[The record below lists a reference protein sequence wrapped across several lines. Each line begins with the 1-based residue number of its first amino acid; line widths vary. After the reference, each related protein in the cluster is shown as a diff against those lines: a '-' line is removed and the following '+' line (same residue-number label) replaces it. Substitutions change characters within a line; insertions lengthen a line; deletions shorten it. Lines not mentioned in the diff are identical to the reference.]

1 MPRFS
6 LAVLKLERRQAL
18 ISGKAGLSPEERQ
31 WGLSERFQNMS
42 MPLSFSV
49 LEFNF
54 WSVITPVHPCN
65 FIAFF
70 ITDIIYNNPAVI
82 LASAMVS
89 AVSVS
94 PSKMMKVRLDHIR
107 HTRFSF
113 FLCFLSPKCWLSHW
127 NSSGFFFL
135 SIHPQRYTASCWPY
149 LRPEG
154 FKKTSL
160 IELLTWCSR
169 DHGRH
174 CVLLIFPVLLGVLIC
189 VPYQSLEF
197 LHGRWTFGALNSNSG
212 GPRGKKNPWHASR
225 IAGHVLASRSHTE
238 TLLNLQRRAVQYWR

>member
-1 MPRFS
+1 MGNQGRVAVVSSLTCGSLHGTKTPRFS
-6 LAVLKLERRQAL
+6 LAVLKL
-18 ISGKAGLSPEERQ
+18 ISSKAGLSPEEAMLSL
-31 WGLSERFQNMS
+31 WGLSERFWNMS

-49 LEFNF
+49 LEFNS

-70 ITDIIYNNPAVI
+70 ITGIIYSNPAVI

-113 FLCFLSPKCWLSHW
+113 FLCFLSPKCWLSQW

-135 SIHPQRYTASCWPY
+135 AFILKGTQHLVDLFLEQKDWKNHPWQSC
-149 LRPEG
+149 
-154 FKKTSL
+154 
-160 IELLTWCSR
+160 LLDAAEIMEDTVSYS
-169 DHGRH
+169 
-174 CVLLIFPVLLGVLIC
+174 F
-189 VPYQSLEF
+189 F
-197 LHGRWTFGALNSNSG
+197 LSFLACLFVSCIKVLNSCMADE
-212 GPRGKKNPWHASR
+212 PLELR
-225 IAGHVLASRSHTE
+225 IQILEGLEARR
-238 TLLNLQRRAVQYWR
+238 TLDRLLE